1 MSIQPVL
8 SFLATLADLLIPRF
22 IYEDVVLEQLD
33 SGTYAT
39 VMPLA
44 NIEPGEVFDA
54 VCPVCV
60 FTWFGVA
67 WFGWAVGEPRPFTEG
82 PSA

>member
-22 IYEDVVLEQLD
+22 ITEYVVLEQLD

-60 FTWFGVA
+60 FAWFGVA
-67 WFGWAVGEPRPFTEG
+67 WFGWAVGEPRPFTGG